1 MSDTQSIY
9 KSVLGLNETGGVNSS
24 YICTINTYVQTTTTS
39 VPFRQ
44 LLRSGTSAVPIQP
57 IRRSSVLNRL
67 CIFQFESLDKL
78 FEMRVSSAFSNN
90 SRHQNLNRFF
100 LWLYYSTSIF
110 QFFSVIFVSNT
121 YNHQISNNSSPTG
134 LFATYVAYN
143 IL

>member
-24 YICTINTYVQTTTTS
+24 YIRPINTYVQTATTS
-39 VPFRQ
+39 VPFWQ
-44 LLRSGTSAVPIQP
+44 LLRLGTSVAPIQP
-57 IRRSSVLNRL
+57 IRRSSALNRL

-90 SRHQNLNRFF
+90 LRHQNLNRFF

-110 QFFSVIFVSNT
+110 QFFSVIFVSNA
-121 YNHQISNNSSPTG
+121 YNHQISNNSSPIG
-134 LFATYVAYN
+134 LFAIYVAYD

>member
-1 MSDTQSIY
+1 MSGTQSIY

-24 YICTINTYVQTTTTS
+24 YIRTINTYVQMATTS
-39 VPFRQ
+39 VPSRQ
-44 LLRSGTSAVPIQP
+44 LLQSGTSAAPIQP

-90 SRHQNLNRFF
+90 SRHQNLNRFI

-110 QFFSVIFVSNT
+110 RFFSVIFMSYT
-121 YNHQISNNSSPTG
+121 YNHQISNKSSQIG
-134 LFATYVAYN
+134 LFPIYDAYN

>member
-9 KSVLGLNETGGVNSS
+9 KSVLGLNKTGGVNSS
-24 YICTINTYVQTTTTS
+24 QIRTINTYVQTATTS
-39 VPFRQ
+39 APFRQ
-44 LLRSGTSAVPIQP
+44 LLRLGTSVAPIQP

-100 LWLYYSTSIF
+100 IWLYYSTSIF
-110 QFFSVIFVSNT
+110 RFFSVIFMSYT
-121 YNHQISNNSSPTG
+121 YNHQISNNSSPFG
-134 LFATYVAYN
+134 LFSINIAYN

>member
-1 MSDTQSIY
+1 MSGTQSIY

-24 YICTINTYVQTTTTS
+24 YIRTINTYVQTTTTS

-44 LLRSGTSAVPIQP
+44 LLRLGTSVAPIQP

-90 SRHQNLNRFF
+90 SRNQNLNRFF
-100 LWLYYSTSIF
+100 PWLYYSTFIF
-110 QFFSVIFVSNT
+110 QFFSIIFVSNT
-121 YNHQISNNSSPTG
+121 YNHQISNRSSQIG
-134 LFATYVAYN
+134 LFPIHVAYN